1 MTEGRIGLD
10 AQEIGP
16 NAPTYLVVW
25 LFFQILGSHI
35 LLPLLV
41 ATFLLFTAVVRHS
54 TVISLCCT
62 WIMAGIVSSLL

>member
-16 NAPTYLVVW
+16 NAPTYLAVW
-25 LFFQILGSHI
+25 LFFQILGSHV

-41 ATFLLFTAVVRHS
+41 ATFLLSTAVVRHS

-62 WIMAGIVSSLL
+62 WIIAGIVSSLL